1 MSNLVTL
8 KFQIRTVLT
17 DFLYKPV
24 EQRHR
29 QEIEALIVQNCRLT
43 NSPVRAFRYKGEL
56 YRADLAPRGP
66 LMAPSLHP
74 DLAMQLALT
83 HEEQARIYREE
94 QPVVVGYIIK
104 VLNLTSNT
112 EDYKKLLPSCV
123 HAPLAFMDN
132 YAHLNTWPVFTYE
145 GPYEMFMAQHAPQ
158 IQLIKERMATN
169 LLFAL

>member
-1 MSNLVTL
+1 MSNQVTL
-8 KFQIRTVLT
+8 KFQIKTVLT

-29 QEIEALIVQNCRLT
+29 QEIEALIVQNCRLI
-43 NSPVRAFRYKGEL
+43 NSAVRAFRYKGEL
-56 YRADLAPRGP
+56 YRSDIAPRGP
-66 LMAPSLHP
+66 LMAPGLHP
-74 DLAMQLALT
+74 DLTMQLALT

-94 QPVVVGYIIK
+94 QPVVQGYIVK

-112 EDYKKLLPSCV
+112 DDYKKLLPSCV

-132 YAHLNTWPVFTYE
+132 YAYMNTVTLFTCDADYDLFLVE
-145 GPYEMFMAQHAPQ
+145 HAPQ
-158 IQLIKERMATN
+158 IQLIRERMATN